1 MQDSVY
7 AHPFLQRA
15 ARGSIG
21 ILLHLIDC
29 PEDIDGLGHLSAADR
44 KKEKAKIKKRKEK
57 ELKAFEEKE
66 KAQAEEAKWNGKE
79 AVGDEV
85 KDPDPFGE
93 KILQRNYLAECGVWC
108 ALVAPFRVN
117 SETICVPDTLALVCD
132 VMMRRGKY
140 LPAIRALCSGLKAH
154 PHHPA
159 LSLMLVKFAAK
170 VGGGASAVGGT
181 SPPEIKTVMQSVVV
195 EELAALL
202 GGVTILAFAQ
212 GYATHARAS
221 TVAHRIAAA
230 KMLIAADK
238 DKAQGKTAAQAI
250 LLEEGLCTGR
260 GLSAALLEEV
270 ISVSIFFVRFHLWLS
285 NVMNTDTH

>member
-15 ARGSIG
+15 ARGSIS

-85 KDPDPFGE
+85 KDLDPFGE

-108 ALVAPFRVN
+108 SLVAPFRVN
-117 SETICVPDTLALVCD
+117 NETICVPDTLALVCD

-140 LPAIRALCSGLKAH
+140 LPAIRALCSGLRLN

-181 SPPEIKTVMQSVVV
+181 SPPEIKSIMQSVVV

-202 GGVTILAFAQ
+202 GGATLLVFAQ
-212 GYATHARAS
+212 GYAVQARTS
-221 TVAHRIAAA
+221 TVAHRLAAA

-238 DKAQGKTAAQAI
+238 DKAQGKAAAQAI
-250 LLEEGLCTGR
+250 LLEEDLCLGR
-260 GLSAALLEEV
+260 GVSAALLEEV
-270 ISVSIFFVRFHLWLS
+270 INVSH
-285 NVMNTDTH
+285 T

>member
-15 ARGSIG
+15 ARGSIS

-57 ELKAFEEKE
+57 EMKAFEEKE

-79 AVGDEV
+79 AVGDET

-93 KILQRNYLAECGVWC
+93 KILQRNYLVECGVWC

-117 SETICVPDTLALVCD
+117 GETICAPDTLALVCD

-140 LPAIRALCSGLKAH
+140 LPAIRALCSGLRVH

-159 LSLMLVKFAAK
+159 LSLMLAKFASK
-170 VGGGASAVGGT
+170 VGGTASAVGGT
-181 SPPEIKTVMQSVVV
+181 APPEIKSAMQSAVV

-202 GGVTILAFAQ
+202 GGSTLLAFAQ
-212 GYATHARAS
+212 GYATHAR
-221 TVAHRIAAA
+221 TRTLAHRIAAA
-230 KMLIAADK
+230 KMVIVADK
-238 DKAQGKTAAQAI
+238 DKAQGKAAAQAI
-250 LLEEGLCTGR
+250 LLEAELFAGR
-260 GLSAALLEEV
+260 GVSASLLEDV
-270 ISVSIFFVRFHLWLS
+270 ISVSHAQSPSLV
-285 NVMNTDTH
+285 